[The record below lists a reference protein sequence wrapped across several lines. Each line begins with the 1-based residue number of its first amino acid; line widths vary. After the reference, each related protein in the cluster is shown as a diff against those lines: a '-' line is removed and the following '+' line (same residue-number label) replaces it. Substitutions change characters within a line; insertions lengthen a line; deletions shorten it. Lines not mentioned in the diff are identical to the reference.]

1 MRAVE
6 SGLASIGGPIL
17 QALEFIGELVM
28 ILGEAISRLFRHKL
42 EARELT
48 RQMAFIGSNSV
59 PIVALTTL
67 SSGAVIALYVS
78 EILVKYGAQSLAG
91 ATVGLAVV
99 REIAPVLGGI
109 MVAARCGSAIAAQIG
124 TMVVTEQVDAL
135 RSLNVPPVN
144 YLVVPRLLAAA
155 LMLPML
161 GLIGMFAGVGGGYLV
176 AVMGGGVPEAIFMD
190 SVRQFVTIDDVWK
203 GLLKTF
209 VFGIVVAM
217 VSCQQGLR
225 VRGGAEG
232 VGRATTQT
240 VVISM
245 VLVYVLNYFLS
256 AWLYRLGS

>member
-1 MRAVE
+1 
-6 SGLASIGGPIL
+6 
-17 QALEFIGELVM
+17 
-28 ILGEAISRLFRHKL
+28 
-42 EARELT
+42 
-48 RQMAFIGSNSV
+48 
-59 PIVALTTL
+59 
-67 SSGAVIALYVS
+67 
-78 EILVKYGAQSLAG
+78 VKYGAQSLAG

-217 VSCQQGLR
+217 VSCQRSRWCRASRACECEAAPR
-225 VRGGAEG
+225 VSG
-232 VGRATTQT
+232 VPPPRPW
-240 VVISM
+240 S
-245 VLVYVLNYFLS
+245 S
-256 AWLYRLGS
+256 AWCWCTC